1 MMLSPGEQVT
11 LTYPD
16 CTLVESLA
24 RLRRR
29 RIIVKHVRDLVA
41 DPLTPAEYLRRP
53 LVRRSRWLITGFDQD
68 RQSWRQFYLG
78 STREYASPGFLR
90 AAVYRVGESQPFD
103 LISRPF
109 GPSKLE
115 RRVLARVI
123 DRYQSA
129 RLGRLTLRVLADDFA
144 VIG

>member
-1 MMLSPGEQVT
+1 MLSPGEQVT

-53 LVRRSRWLITGFDQD
+53 LVRRSRWLITGYDLQ
-68 RQSWRQFYLG
+68 RQGYRQFYLG
-78 STREYASPGFLR
+78 SSREYPTPGFLR
-90 AAVYRVGESQPFD
+90 AAVYRIGDSQPFD
-103 LISRPF
+103 LIARPF
-109 GPSKLE
+109 GPSELE
-115 RRVLARVI
+115 RRVLSRVI
-123 DRYQSA
+123 DRYRSA
-129 RLGRLTLRVLADDFA
+129 DLGRLTLRVLADDFSI
-144 VIG
+144 IG

>member
-1 MMLSPGEQVT
+1 MLSPGEQVT

-29 RIIVKHVRDLVA
+29 RIVVKHVRDLVA
-41 DPLTPAEYLRRP
+41 DPLTPAEFLRRP

-78 STREYASPGFLR
+78 STREFASPGFLR
-90 AAVYRVGESQPFD
+90 AAVYRIGDSKPFD
-103 LISRPF
+103 LLSRPF

-129 RLGRLTLRVLADDFA
+129 RLGRLTLRVLADDFS

>member
-29 RIIVKHVRDLVA
+29 RIVVKHVRDLVA

-78 STREYASPGFLR
+78 STREFASPGFLR